1 MEADMADSTTSAQLF
16 ELWRRQ
22 FDEAAQAWTRL
33 AGEAPTPPTDPMAFW
48 RPVLNQGLDTWA
60 RLFAQTPL
68 TPDLAAQWK
77 QFLDQWIEAW
87 SRALSHAMN
96 TEAFARMMG
105 ASLDQWLAAQGPA
118 RKATEQSIDGALQTL
133 NLASR
138 SQLTSVARQ
147 IVELE
152 ERVERVEDGIAAILR
167 RLDDLAHLVASRE
180 RPADRITAERA

>member
-1 MEADMADSTTSAQLF
+1 MVDSATSAQLF

-22 FDEAAQAWTRL
+22 FEEAAQSWARV
-33 AGEAPTPPTDPMAFW
+33 AGQAPAPPADPMAFW

-60 RLFAQTPL
+60 RLFAQTPV

-77 QFLDQWIEAW
+77 QFLDQWIEGW

-96 TEAFARMMG
+96 SEAFAQMMG
-105 ASLDQWLAAQGPA
+105 TSLDQWLVAQGPA
-118 RKATEQSIDGALQTL
+118 KKAVEQAIDGALQTL

-152 ERVERVEDGIAAILR
+152 ERVERIEDGIAAVLR
-167 RLDDLAHLVASRE
+167 RLDDIAHLIASRE
-180 RPADRITAERA
+180 RPADRLTAERA